1 MSYKQT
7 CLLNSDIWSNKFK
20 VSNNKHVDGELNNK
34 LRSLINVKQWSYG
47 TNTNKF
53 LSVLNDKELCEY
65 QYSLFKKYFK
75 EPEKHLT
82 LDCDRLVITFECQ
95 PKDVEKLLGT
105 KEYKHKGIRKF
116 SSDALGSI
124 LTCRTVPVGNIN
136 YGNKGET
143 RPYYNHAFNLRINN
157 SKSKSMKLYV
167 ADGFNETL
175 DGTDRISSKTKNK
188 IPEVSTPLSFRL
200 DFIPNKFSDFEISV
214 LFNHLKSKL
223 TTSRYQNFINT
234 AKVTRVDVAFNMH
247 GVLSPFVW
255 CLHEHNYIEHNSS
268 YPVEEKVTE
277 TVYIGHRS
285 KSSHFIIYDKLL
297 KEFKGDRANFLSQ
310 ENIKSRFQES
320 SVVTRIEHRYYP
332 NRSYNSKHENK
343 RNNRRT
349 AVLKLSDLSTARIAL
364 HSLKFISP
372 RILLSLK
379 DSLLKKVIRKREYS
393 HIKAKLPLIKKQFK
407 ESSGKKKLQYFSLN
421 EECMNQKKEQLLK
434 HYQLLI
440 DKPLKTPDADIVAY
454 THEVLNNPEE
464 KVELSNTDYASNI
477 QQATASQKK
486 AAKAKEPLVMVI
498 AGAGSGK
505 TKTIVDRVKSLTRGG
520 GDPRKIRVLA
530 YTNDVSKEL
539 NNRINPKIKHVNI
552 GDHFS
557 QFDVPVSTFS
567 SWCKE
572 ILDKYLGEKYKGYRL
587 LIPEGAKLKLRGIAK
602 DVGFSSYKEQCK
614 VIDILE
620 TSINRCCSL
629 KKTIERYYS
638 LENINLT
645 KVRKVRELFKEYKK
659 QENLYDYNDFIKLS
673 VEEVK
678 SNNAIAKSV
687 SRAFKH
693 IIVDEMQDSNKLQW
707 KLLTLLTKE
716 GTNLFCVGD
725 PAQSIYGF
733 RGASYREIERF
744 KLKFDNAE
752 IYRLAGN
759 FRTTESILE
768 LTNFVRTRL
777 GYKELKCCT
786 TGGNLPQ
793 LVESTRFDQLLVWLR
808 RTLIERRA
816 KFPKESV
823 QILIRTN
830 KAVEQAISVIKEDE
844 RLSSDLQVKRIKI
857 MTMHGSKGTES
868 DACFVVDPRLTD
880 NWLQKKEDTLRLLY
894 VALTRAK
901 KHLVICNSAN
911 GQSYYEDSKE
921 DIFLLDLVAKQEN
934 LFEFIKI

>member
-1 MSYKQT
+1 MSSKQT
-7 CLLNSDIWSNKFK
+7 SLLNSDTWSNKFK
-20 VSNNKHVDGELNNK
+20 VSNNKLVTSTLNDS
-34 LRSLINVKQWSYG
+34 LRKLININKCSYR

-53 LSVLNDKELCEY
+53 LAVLNNKELCEY

-75 EPEKHLT
+75 EPEKNLT

-105 KEYKHKGIRKF
+105 KEYKGKGIRTF
-116 SSDALGSI
+116 SSGKLDSI
-124 LTCRTVPVGNIN
+124 LTCRTVPIGNIN
-136 YGNKGET
+136 YGGKGET

-157 SKSKSMKLYV
+157 SKNKSMKLYI

-175 DGTDRISSKTKNK
+175 DGTDRISSKTKMK
-188 IPEVSTPLSFRL
+188 IEEVSTPLSLRL
-200 DFIPNKFSDFEISV
+200 DFIPNKFTDFEISV

-234 AKVTRVDVAFNMH
+234 AKVTRVDVAFNMP

-310 ENIKSRFQES
+310 ESINSRFQQS

-332 NRSYNSKHENK
+332 NRSYNSNHENK
-343 RNNRRT
+343 RNKRRT
-349 AVLKLSDLSTARIAL
+349 AELKLSDLSSARIAL
-364 HSLKFISP
+364 HSLTFISP
-372 RILLSLK
+372 RVLLSLK

-393 HIKAKLPLIKKQFK
+393 YIKAKLPCIRMQLK
-407 ESSGKKKLQYFSLN
+407 ESSGKKKLQYFSLDEN
-421 EECMNQKKEQLLK
+421 IMNQKKEELLK

-440 DKPLKTPDADIVAY
+440 AKPLKTPDTSIVAY
-454 THEVLNNPEE
+454 ISEVLKNPEE
-464 KVELSNTDYASNI
+464 KAELSSTDYAINI
-477 QQATASQKK
+477 QDATASQKE

-505 TKTIVDRVKSLTRGG
+505 TKTIVDRVNSLKRGG
-520 GDPRKIRVLA
+520 DDPRKIRVLA
-530 YTNDVSKEL
+530 YTKDVSREL
-539 NNRINPKIKHVNI
+539 SNRINPKIKHVNI
-552 GDHFS
+552 DNKFS

-567 SWCKE
+567 AWCKE
-572 ILDKYLGEKYKGYRL
+572 ILDKYTDKKYKGYRL
-587 LIPEGAKLKLRGIAK
+587 LEPEGAKLKLIEIAK
-602 DVGFSSYKEQCK
+602 GLGFGNYKEQYK
-614 VIDILE
+614 VIDILD

-638 LENINLT
+638 LESIDINNI
-645 KVRKVRELFKEYKK
+645 RKVREQFKKYKK
-659 QENLYDYNDFIKLS
+659 QENFYDYNDFIELS
-673 VEEVK
+673 FEEMK
-678 SNNAIAKSV
+678 SNRSIANSV

-744 KLKFDNAE
+744 KQKFDNAE
-752 IYRLAGN
+752 VYRLAGN
-759 FRTTESILE
+759 FRATESILE
-768 LTNFVRTRL
+768 LTNFVRKTL

-793 LVESTRFDQLLVWLR
+793 LVESTSFDKALVWLR

-830 KAVEQAISVIKEDE
+830 KSVEKAISVIKEDE
-844 RLSSDLQVKRIKI
+844 NLSSDLQTKRIKV

-901 KHLVICNSAN
+901 KHLVIFNSTK

-921 DIFLLDLVAKQEN
+921 DIFLLDLIAKQEA
-934 LFEFIKI
+934 LFEFVKI